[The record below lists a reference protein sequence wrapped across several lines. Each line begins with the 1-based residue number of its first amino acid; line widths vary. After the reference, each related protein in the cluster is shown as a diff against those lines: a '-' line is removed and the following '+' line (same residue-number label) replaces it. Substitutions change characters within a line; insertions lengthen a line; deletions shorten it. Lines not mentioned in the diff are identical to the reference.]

1 MSIDYVGDHMMTQAI
16 DAVAKNAIRHFGR
29 AMHPQAVRIYTP
41 FPENVAIDS
50 CKMSPE
56 LRQLIE
62 IFVPDAKDR
71 GLYSHQAKFFKDY
84 IENGKRNFIM
94 TTSTGSGKS
103 LCFWMWVF
111 DHLIQDSNATAILCF
126 PTQALM
132 WSQAERLSSLSCK
145 ESCCFRNPN
154 VPDLVYAGSVSLSGG
169 QIPWT
174 IWKGTDKDEI
184 MKAHEKTAEFK
195 RARIRIATLDKA
207 HFSLLYDK
215 EFLKNLSCLVLDEA
229 HSYTGVF
236 GANVHYFLK
245 RLYAS
250 KKIKMSQ
257 HPDIFLASAT
267 LSSAKTFGKMLI
279 SLDNKDD
286 ICHIHDTITPD
297 VALIDVDE
305 IPKILNAPPNGGLM
319 RIVLLVEGG
328 VSDASL
334 ISFIS
339 KDGNIGRNINAIYF
353 SESKFGSRLLRRTIQ
368 GNTHRR
374 VEIYD
379 ANMPPEKRRII
390 ERLMNDSQT
399 KGVTLIGTSALEL
412 GVDIEGL
419 DLCLMDDIPPR
430 TVDLIQRIG
439 RIGRRPGRPGLA
451 ILRITMSP
459 HDQSILAD
467 PLNSFRIDS
476 TRSNPLPLHLE
487 MIRWRHLILGCHE
500 WEWHINK
507 GYLKRTLFE
516 KAFKEY
522 FPEDPDFQELKNRF
536 KKNYGDLVDDKNEFW
551 YYNGF
556 RGTASAGSVPLIF
569 GNEEIAR
576 IDKIFVFR
584 DAHPEAIYLGH
595 DGCTQYQVVD
605 YSSKWSEWDW
615 KNPKS
620 QWILSKWLPSLESV
634 IVKPVK
640 ENVATRGKWKDS
652 IELYNRIDS
661 VSSKV
666 TLPKEGDFEFGVW
679 DFYRKWDGYRVID
692 LDKKKTVDTV
702 TLDEVT
708 ERFKAAINA
717 GERFPFL
724 YPYSY
729 RTLGWMWR
737 FSSPDGDEERLE
749 SLGDIT
755 AKVLAPFLA
764 DSLESRSDD
773 IEISLDLSTGALH
786 VIDAMAGGNGLSE
799 SLLTEQRIPRALDT
813 CKNSLSQFLGDGKK
827 ELFRK
832 YVLELA
838 NDVTDYSPK
847 EILDVIQHLY
857 SSWI

>member
-1 MSIDYVGDHMMTQAI
+1 MMKQTIDE
-16 DAVAKNAIRHFGR
+16 VAKNAMKHFGR
-29 AMHPQAVRIYTP
+29 AIHPKAVRIFTP
-41 FPENVAIDS
+41 FPENVPLES
-50 CKMSPE
+50 CKMRPE
-56 LRQLIE
+56 LRSLLE
-62 IFVPDAKDR
+62 SYVPEAKDK
-71 GLYSHQAKFFKDY
+71 GLYTHQAEFFKNY
-84 IENGKRNFIM
+84 MEKGKRNFIM

-132 WSQAERLSSLSCK
+132 WSQAERLTSLSRK
-145 ESCCFRNPN
+145 DSCCFRNPK
-154 VPDLVYAGSVSLSGG
+154 VPDLAYAGSIPLREG
-169 QIPWT
+169 QISWT

-195 RARIRIATLDKA
+195 DARIRIATLDKA

-215 EFLKNLSCLVLDEA
+215 KFLKNLSCLVLDEA

-250 KKIKMSQ
+250 KKIKNSP
-257 HPDIFLASAT
+257 HPDVFLASAT
-267 LSSAKTFGKMLI
+267 LSSAETFGVMLI
-279 SLDNKDD
+279 SLKDKND
-286 ICHIHDTITPD
+286 ICHIQDAISPKVD
-297 VALIDVDE
+297 IIDIAEV
-305 IPKILNAPPNGGLM
+305 PNILNAQPKGGLM
-319 RIVLLVEGG
+319 RIVLLVNGTG
-328 VSDASL
+328 SGSDSSL
-334 ISFIS
+334 IPFIS
-339 KDGNIGRNINAIYF
+339 KDGNMGQKINAIYF

-368 GNTHRR
+368 GNTQRR

-390 ERLMNDSQT
+390 EQLMNDPHS
-399 KGVTLIGTSALEL
+399 KGITLIGTSALEL

-430 TVDLIQRIG
+430 TIDLIQRIG

-467 PLNSFRIDS
+467 PLNSFGIDY

-487 MIRWRHLILGCHE
+487 MIRWRHLMLGCRE

-507 GYLKRTLFE
+507 GYIKKSLFE
-516 KAFKEY
+516 DAFKEY
-522 FPEDPDFQELKNRF
+522 FPENPDFQELKNMF
-536 KKNYGDLVDDKNEFW
+536 KKNYGDLVDDENEFW

-569 GNEEIAR
+569 GDEEIAR

-595 DGCTQYQVVD
+595 DGHNQYQVID
-605 YSSKWSEWDW
+605 YSSKWTEWDW
-615 KNPKS
+615 KNSKS
-620 QWILSKWLPSLESV
+620 QWILSKWLPSLDSV
-634 IVKPVK
+634 IVKLV
-640 ENVATRGKWKDS
+640 NDNIATRGKWKDS

-661 VSSKV
+661 IGSKV
-666 TLPKEGDFEFGVW
+666 TLPKKGDLEFGIW
-679 DFYRKWDGYRVID
+679 DYYRKWDGYRVIN
-692 LDKKKTVDTV
+692 LEKKKTIKTV

-708 ERFKAAINA
+708 ERFKTAINA

-737 FSSPDGDEERLE
+737 FDPPDGNEEHLE

-755 AKVLAPFLA
+755 AKILAPFLA
-764 DSLESRSDD
+764 DSLESRPDD
-773 IEISLDLSTGALH
+773 LEISLDLPIGAFY

-799 SLLTEQRIPRALDT
+799 SLLIEQRIPRALDV
-813 CKNSLSQFLGDGKK
+813 CKISLSRFLGERNK

-838 NDVTDYSPK
+838 NDVTDYTPK
-847 EILDVIQHLY
+847 EILNVIQHLY
-857 SSWI
+857 SSWIG

>member
-1 MSIDYVGDHMMTQAI
+1 MTQTI
-16 DAVAKNAIRHFGR
+16 DAVAKNAITHFGS
-29 AMHPQAVRIYTP
+29 AMHNHAVKIFTP
-41 FPENVAIDS
+41 FPENATIES
-50 CKMSPE
+50 CKMSYE
-56 LRQLIE
+56 LRRLLE
-62 IFVPDAKDR
+62 SYVPEVKER
-71 GLYSHQAKFFKDY
+71 GLYSHQAEFFKNY

-132 WSQAERLSSLSCK
+132 WSQAERLSSLSRK
-145 ESCCFRNPN
+145 DSCCFRNPN
-154 VPDLVYAGSVSLSGG
+154 VPDLAYAGSISLGEG

-184 MKAHEKTAEFK
+184 MKAHEKTTEFK
-195 RARIRIATLDKA
+195 CARIRIATLDKA

-215 EFLKNLSCLVLDEA
+215 QFLKNMSCLVLDEA

-245 RLYAS
+245 RVYAS
-250 KKIKMSQ
+250 KKIKNSP

-267 LSSAKTFGKMLI
+267 LSSAKTFGEMLI
-279 SLDNKDD
+279 SLKDKDN
-286 ICHIHDTITPD
+286 ICHIQDAITPKVD
-297 VALIDVDE
+297 LIDIDE
-305 IPKILNAPPNGGLM
+305 VPKILRAPPKGGLM
-319 RIVLLVEGG
+319 RIVLLVNATG
-328 VSDASL
+328 SDPSL

-339 KDGNIGRNINAIYF
+339 KDGNMGQKINAIYF

-368 GNTHRR
+368 GNTNRR

-390 ERLMNDSQT
+390 ERLMNDYQT

-430 TVDLIQRIG
+430 TTDLIQRIG

-467 PLNSFRIDS
+467 PINSFSIDG

-487 MIRWRHLILGCHE
+487 MIRWRHLMLGCRE
-500 WEWHINK
+500 WEWHMNN
-507 GYLKRTLFE
+507 GYLNKTLFE
-516 KAFKEY
+516 DAFKEY
-522 FPEDPDFQELKNRF
+522 FPEKPDFQELKTIFR
-536 KKNYGDLVDDKNEFW
+536 KNYGDLVEDENEFW

-556 RGTASAGSVPLIF
+556 RGTASAGPVPLIF

-584 DAHPEAIYLGH
+584 DAHPEAIYLSH
-595 DGCTQYQVVD
+595 DGSTQYQVVD
-605 YSSKWSEWDW
+605 YSSKWNEWDW
-615 KNPKS
+615 KNQKS
-620 QWILSKWLPSLESV
+620 QWILSKWLPSLKSV
-634 IVKPVK
+634 IVKPVR

-652 IELYNRIDS
+652 IELYSRIDS
-661 VSSKV
+661 VNSKV
-666 TLPKEGDFEFGVW
+666 TLPKKGDFEFGIW

-692 LDKKKTVDTV
+692 LDKKKTIKTV
-702 TLDEVT
+702 PLDEVT
-708 ERFKAAINA
+708 ERFKTAISA

-737 FSSPDGDEERLE
+737 FNPPDGDEGCLE
-749 SLGDIT
+749 PLGDIT

-764 DSLESRSDD
+764 DSLESRPEDL
-773 IEISLDLSTGALH
+773 EISLDLSIGALY

-799 SLLTEQRIPRALDT
+799 SLLIEQRIPRAFDV
-813 CKNSLSQFLGDGKK
+813 CKRSLSRFIGKRNK
-827 ELFRK
+827 EFFRK
-832 YVLELA
+832 YILELA
-838 NDVTDYSPK
+838 NDVTDYTPK

-857 SSWI
+857 SSWIG